1 MIAPGAGLRPSLETA
16 PRDPAMRFAAALVLA
31 ALLGP
36 LLPSA
41 RAQNIQVFEDDYIMQ
56 FDEQNGEKLED
67 FINLAQKLLNRPIRY
82 DPGDVSNTIIRI
94 IGPQKIKQVRFFQ
107 YFQAVLKAYDFLIG
121 GKYFEPTGKVSRSKL
136 NKLLDAL
143 KSLGD
148 IPQDFAVETLFL
160 PGVTQTAN

>member
-1 MIAPGAGLRPSLETA
+1 MPFAGISVNTNW
-16 PRDPAMRFAAALVLA
+16 AAA
-31 ALLGP
+31 
-36 LLPSA
+36 
-41 RAQNIQVFEDDYIMQ
+41 N
-56 FDEQNGEKLED
+56 NGTAEKLIKAYND
-67 FINLAQKLLNRPIRY
+67 SMAWLHDPKNRDEAVEILMK
-82 DPGDVSNTIIRI
+82 VS
-94 IGPQKIKQVRFFQ
+94 KIKKEDVE
-107 YFQAVLKAYDFLIG
+107 KAYDFLIG